1 MNPVLMITQVGA
13 SLPRRLQVAMLGLF
27 SAMVVA
33 AQEPDGA
40 VQPNEI
46 NDAEVL
52 TRLGELIQA
61 AGSVQPEDMAPPP
74 SSPPQDNGQP
84 PSGDRGNRFSR
95 SDSSSRSQSSNG
107 IQSSSGS
114 QTEDRRSRSRRL
126 SKSKSDPSR
135 GSSSTR
141 DYRPGSD
148 RADSASGTN
157 AGPVSLDYSAF
168 KIILERNI
176 FDPNRY
182 PRQSRPPTRAPT
194 RVDSL
199 TLVGTMSYE
208 KGEFAFFDGTSS
220 DYKKALKS
228 SDVIAGYK
236 VKTITPTG
244 VALASGTNELKLG
257 VGMQLRREED
267 GPWRL
272 SGQST
277 SYAATPNST
286 STSTNAAAATGA
298 ALTSVAA
305 DSDIIKKLMQRRQQE

>member
-1 MNPVLMITQVGA
+1 MNPALMMTQVGA
-13 SLPRRLQVAMLGLF
+13 SLPRLVQVAILSLF

-33 AQEPDGA
+33 AQEPDSA

-61 AGSVQPEDMAPPP
+61 AGSVQPEDMVPPP
-74 SSPPQDNGQP
+74 GSPPRDNGQP

-95 SDSSSRSQSSNG
+95 SDDSSRSQGSNG
-107 IQSSSGS
+107 IQSSSRS
-114 QTEDRRSRSRRL
+114 QTEDRRSRSRRS

-141 DYRPGSD
+141 DYSRGSD

-157 AGPVSLDYSAF
+157 AGPVALDYSAF

-182 PRQSRPPTRAPT
+182 PRQSRTPTRAPT

-199 TLVGTMSYE
+199 TLVGTMSYD

-220 DYKKALKS
+220 DYKKALKLR
-228 SDVIAGYK
+228 DVIAGYK
-236 VKTITPTG
+236 VTNITPTS

-267 GPWRL
+267 GPWQL
-272 SGQST
+272 SGQSQ
-277 SYAATPNST
+277 SYAATPAST
-286 STSTNAAAATGA
+286 STSTNAVAATGA
-298 ALTSVAA
+298 APTSSAA
-305 DSDIIKKLMQRRQQE
+305 ESDIVKKLMQRRQQE